1 MKVYVPRRLR
11 VLAVAIPAGALAI
24 FSALPASAGLAH
36 GAYQQTNLVS
46 DTSAVQAAQPP
57 DSNLVNPWGL
67 VSGPSTP
74 WWVANNGT
82 GTSTLYNGNN
92 GAKIPLTV
100 NVPGA
105 PTGAV
110 FNGGSGFVVSDGTTS
125 GTARFLF
132 ASEDG
137 TISGW
142 SPAVPPPPPS
152 KQAHVAVD
160 NSASGAVY
168 KGLAIASTSAG
179 DFLYA
184 TNFHA
189 GIVERYD
196 SSFTPS
202 GSFSD
207 ASLTAIGFAPFN
219 VQNIGGTLYVT
230 FAKQDADQHDDVAG
244 PGLGYVDAFDTSGN
258 LLRRIASGG
267 SLNAPWGLAI
277 APAGFGPFSG
287 RLLVGNFGDGKI
299 NAYDLRTLKF
309 KGQLGDGTGHPV
321 TIDGLWALRFGNGNA
336 AGPTNTLFF
345 TAGIDGEHHGLFGSI
360 VSLEH

>member
-24 FSALPASAGLAH
+24 FSALPTSAGLAH
-36 GAYQQTNLVS
+36 GAYQRTDLVFDTKTGQTG
-46 DTSAVQAAQPP
+46 QPADP
-57 DSNLVNPWGL
+57 DLVNPWGL
-67 VSGPSTP
+67 VAGPSTP

-82 GTSTLYNGNN
+82 GTSTLYNGA
-92 GAKIPLTV
+92 GMKIPLTV

-105 PTGAV
+105 PTGTV
-110 FNGGSGFVVSDGTTS
+110 FNGGSGFVVSDGTNS
-125 GTARFLF
+125 GPARFLF

-142 SPAVPPPPPS
+142 NPFVPPPPPS
-152 KQAHVAVD
+152 HQAFVAVD
-160 NSASGAVY
+160 NSGSGAVY
-168 KGLAIASTSAG
+168 KGLAIASTTGG

-184 TNFHA
+184 ANFHA
-189 GIVERYD
+189 GTVERYD
-196 SSFTPS
+196 SSFSPAGT
-202 GSFSD
+202 FTD

-219 VQNIGGTLYVT
+219 VQLIGTTLYVA
-230 FAKQDADQHDDVAG
+230 FAKQDADKHDDVAG
-244 PGLGYVDAFDTSGN
+244 PGLGFVDAFDTSGN

-277 APAGFGPFSG
+277 APANFGPFSG

-299 NAYDLRTLKF
+299 NGYDLRTLKF
-309 KGQLGDGTGHPV
+309 KGQLGDGTGQPI
-321 TIDGLWALRFGNGNA
+321 TIDGLWALQFGNGNA

-345 TAGIDGEHHGLFGSI
+345 TAGIVHETHGLFGSI
-360 VSLEH
+360 KSLDN